1 MCTIFCG
8 QIRILIVIK
17 LVIFFH
23 ALNNFI
29 SKYLILLLN
38 PYGNVD
44 LCTISNFKIS
54 YITIKQAD
62 AYLRN
67 ARSFIS
73 KYLILLLN
81 DNSIPLIC
89 SGIDYFTISYITIKQ
104 EGNVERIAELV
115 LFQNILYYY

>member
-38 PYGNVD
+38 PF
-44 LCTISNFKIS
+44 CKTIFLEIAYFKIS
-54 YITIKQAD
+54 YITIKRGSGD
-62 AYLRN
+62 A
-67 ARSFIS
+67 
-73 KYLILLLN
+73 
-81 DNSIPLIC
+81 
-89 SGIDYFTISYITIKQ
+89 
-104 EGNVERIAELV
+104 IAMV
-115 LFQNILYYY
+115 MA

>member
-81 DNSIPLIC
+81 VI
-89 SGIDYFTISYITIKQ
+89 
-104 EGNVERIAELV
+104 GNP
-115 LFQNILYYY
+115 

>member
-23 ALNNFI
+23 ALNN
-29 SKYLILLLN
+29 
-38 PYGNVD
+38 
-44 LCTISNFKIS
+44 
-54 YITIKQAD
+54 
-62 AYLRN
+62 
-67 ARSFIS
+67 FIS